1 MMPKLAVKCEI
12 ILNKGASKD
21 KCTDIKKM
29 KTKIRKQCSKFHK
42 FLNNPTGFI
51 IGIL

>member
-21 KCTDIKKM
+21 KCTEIKKK
-29 KTKIRKQCSKFHK
+29 KTIIRIQCRKFHK
-42 FLNNPTGFI
+42 FLNRPTGFI